1 MHFISRVKNYRSK
14 KYKSLLPTSRNNSAP
29 SKQKINELLKTYSH
43 DLFNFDYLEQYW
55 VFDTELKEIIFFLS
69 IIIINN
75 EYK

>member
-1 MHFISRVKNYRSK
+1 MHFISRVKNYRSE
-14 KYKSLLPTSRNNSAP
+14 KYKSLLSTSRNNSAP

-55 VFDTELKEIIFFLS
+55 VFDTELKEIIFFLC